1 MITLLREL
9 TREESEQKIL
19 KDLQNRRKKKWPV
32 GKDGIIF
39 KYQEDSYDCGQTCL
53 EMLGY
58 NGHQMFPEKRGLKE
72 EELKLIEGVRE
83 IYPQGN
89 HFFEMPSMIIVE
101 FLLDQQLHWVVGYK
115 DKIYCPGLGIKPNKK
130 YRKYVWFKDVF
141 EVPLKN

>member
-1 MITLLREL
+1 MITLFREL
-9 TREESEQKIL
+9 TKEESEQKIL

-58 NGHQMFPEKRGLKE
+58 NGHQMFPEKRGLTE

-83 IYPQGN
+83 IYDPQY
-89 HFFEMPSMIIVE
+89 HFFEKPSMIIVE
-101 FLLDQQLHWVVGYK
+101 FLLDEQLHWTVGYK
-115 DKIYCPGLGIKPNKK
+115 DKIYCPGLGIEPIKK
-130 YRKYVWFKDVF
+130 YSKYVWFRDLF